1 MGVGGEVAPDTN
13 KIFMEE
19 TNMKKIVAVVLAMV
33 MALALCTTA
42 FAATTKTEVDSKDY
56 TLKAYQTNADQ
67 IITSEK
73 ISIVKRDA
81 EKTTVGSETT
91 TKYFADTYTLAFKAS
106 ENEAAAEDVLYA
118 CDASIAVYKLVKG
131 GAVVAYLTTDEV
143 NGENGNTG
151 IEKIVDKYV
160 AEKDDDDK
168 TCGDYNDDVYMIGGK
183 AYLANTGSNY
193 AMLNGKAVVYGGE
206 ATDKVPH
213 KWLEKN
219 ITFDTK
225 GVPVSITCDSCKKT
239 FKVVASD
246 KIPSDY
252 AGDTATTSLEKL
264 ANYVVL
270 LGTTT
275 TSTGSTTTTSPK
287 TFDAG
292 IAMYVGMA
300 LTSVAGSAVV
310 IGKKK
315 EF

>member
-1 MGVGGEVAPDTN
+1 
-13 KIFMEE
+13 
-19 TNMKKIVAVVLAMV
+19 MKKIIATVLAMV

-56 TLKAYQTNADQ
+56 TLKDMNNADQ

-91 TKYFADTYTLAFKAS
+91 TKYFADTYTLKFKVDETTA
-106 ENEAAAEDVLYA
+106 EAEDVLYA
-118 CDASIAVYKLVKG
+118 CDASIADYKLVKG
-131 GAVVAYLTTDEV
+131 GAIVAYLTTAEV
-143 NGENGNTG
+143 NGADGNTG

-160 AEKDDDDK
+160 AEKDEDDK
-168 TCGDYNDDVYMIGGK
+168 TCGDYNDDIYMIGGK
-183 AYLANTGSNY
+183 AYVAKTGSNY
-193 AMLNGKAVVYGGE
+193 ALLNGKAVVYGGE
-206 ATDKVPH
+206 ATNKVPH
-213 KWLEKN
+213 DFSAEKN
-219 ITFDTK
+219 VAFDTK
-225 GVPVSITCDSCKKT
+225 GNPVSVTCDKCKKT
-239 FKVVASD
+239 FKVVEAN
-246 KIPSDY
+246 KVPSDY
-252 AGDTATTSLEKL
+252 AGDIQSTTGNNKL
-264 ANYVVL
+264 GDYVVL
-270 LGTTT
+270 LGSTT

>member
-1 MGVGGEVAPDTN
+1 
-13 KIFMEE
+13 
-19 TNMKKIVAVVLAMV
+19 MKKIIATVLAMV

-56 TLKAYQTNADQ
+56 TLKAYETNADQ

-91 TKYFADTYTLAFKAS
+91 TKYFADAYTLTFKA
-106 ENEAAAEDVLYA
+106 NEEGATETEDTLYA
-118 CDASIAVYKLVKG
+118 CDASIAQYKLVKG
-131 GAVVAYLTTDEV
+131 GAIVAYLTTDEV
-143 NGENGNTG
+143 NGTDGNTG

-160 AEKDDDDK
+160 EVKDVDDQV
-168 TCGDYNDDVYMIGGK
+168 CGDYTVSVYMIGGK
-183 AYLANTGSNY
+183 AYAVEGGKY
-193 AMLNGKAVVYGGE
+193 ALLNGKAVSYGDE
-206 ATDKVPH
+206 VTSKVDH
-213 KWLEKN
+213 NWLEKN

-225 GVPVSITCDSCKKT
+225 GVPASITCDSCKKT

-252 AGDTATTSLEKL
+252 AGDTATTNLEKL
-264 ANYVVL
+264 ARYVVL
-270 LGTTT
+270 LGSTT

>member
-1 MGVGGEVAPDTN
+1 
-13 KIFMEE
+13 
-19 TNMKKIVAVVLAMV
+19 MKKIIATVLAMV

-56 TLKAYQTNADQ
+56 TLKAYKTNADQ
-67 IITSEK
+67 IITSDK

-91 TKYFADTYTLAFKAS
+91 TKYFADTYTLTFKA
-106 ENEAAAEDVLYA
+106 NEETATATEDTFYA
-118 CDASIAVYKLVKG
+118 CDASIAEYKLVKG
-131 GAVVAYLTTDEV
+131 GAIVAYLTTADV
-143 NGENGNTG
+143 NGADGNTG

-168 TCGDYNDDVYMIGGK
+168 TCGDYNNDIYMIGGK
-183 AYLANTGSNY
+183 AYVANTGSNY

-213 KWLEKN
+213 DFSVAKN
-219 ITFDTK
+219 VAFDTK
-225 GVPVSITCDSCKKT
+225 GNPVSVTCDKCKKT
-239 FKVVASD
+239 FKVVEST
-246 KIPSDY
+246 KVPSDY
-252 AGDTATTSLEKL
+252 AGDIQSTTNNAKL
-264 ANYVVL
+264 DGYVVL

-310 IGKKK
+310 IGKNK

>member
-1 MGVGGEVAPDTN
+1 
-13 KIFMEE
+13 
-19 TNMKKIVAVVLAMV
+19 MKKIIATVLAMV

-67 IITSEK
+67 IITSAK

-91 TKYFADTYTLAFKAS
+91 TKYFADAYTLSFKAS
-106 ENEAAAEDVLYA
+106 ETATVTEDTLYA
-118 CDASIAVYKLVKG
+118 CDASIAEYKLVKG
-131 GAVVAYLTTDEV
+131 GAIVAYLTSADV
-143 NGENGNTG
+143 NGIDGNTG

-183 AYLANTGSNY
+183 AYVANTGSNY

-213 KWLEKN
+213 DFSVEKN
-219 ITFDTK
+219 VAFDTK
-225 GVPVSITCDSCKKT
+225 GNPVSVTCDKCKKT
-239 FKVVASD
+239 FKVVASN
-246 KIPSDY
+246 KVPSDY
-252 AGDTATTSLEKL
+252 AGDIQTVTNNAKL
-264 ANYVVL
+264 NGYVVL
-270 LGTTT
+270 LGSTT
-275 TSTGSTTTTSPK
+275 TSTGTSTTTKPSPK